1 MESLLYGWFVE
12 GYKRNLTG
20 LNRKLFIILAFGLS
34 VYQIWSVIFGKID
47 PLNQL
52 ALHLAFILALTF
64 LLYGYTKK
72 VAIRSHRPSFIDYG
86 FVILAISAG
95 IYFTVHAGRI
105 AVRIPIMNPLTA
117 WDIFFG
123 LVFIL
128 LTIEATRRTIGFP
141 IVVLV
146 FLGFGYTLWGHHL
159 NGLFTHRE
167 MSAVEF
173 IEELS
178 FSFNGLWGS
187 PISVAASFVFM
198 FMLFG
203 AFLQKSGAGEFFFR
217 ISIAIAGRTRGGSA
231 KVAVLASALF
241 GSISGSP
248 TANVVTTGN
257 FTIPISKKSGYTP
270 TVAAAVEAAASTGGS
285 ILPPVMGSSAF
296 LMAAVTQMSYGS
308 IVIAAVIPGILYY
321 VSLFAMVHFEAM
333 RLNLPRPAKEDI
345 PKVTDVL
352 KEGWFYFIPL
362 IVLVFLLLQGY
373 SASRTGFYGILA
385 VVIVSWFRKETRM
398 GFGKICS
405 ALVDGAKSSVP
416 VTIACA
422 AAGLIIA
429 GIMTTGLGGKVT
441 SIVLGLTEGMLFPT
455 LILVMLICIV
465 LGMGMPV
472 AAAYILT
479 AMLAAPSLIELGL
492 SVTAAH
498 LFIVYFSIFSAI
510 TPPVAVAAYAAAGI
524 ADANPNRVGLE
535 AVKLGIVGF
544 VVPYMFVMEPALLME
559 GNFGEVLLAFLT
571 AAIGVIALA
580 AGIIGWL
587 RTKATLLER
596 ILLIIIGALSMYASL
611 WTSVIGIIMLILVF
625 AVQYKRKEEMT
636 VPQDHMDRQRVSL

>member
-1 MESLLYGWFVE
+1 MNRKAVLTRWLVE
-12 GYKRNLTG
+12 GYKRNLSS
-20 LNRKLFIILAFGLS
+20 LPMKLFIFFAFGLS
-34 VYQIWSVIFGKID
+34 VYQIWSVIFGNLD
-47 PLNQL
+47 PLNQM
-52 ALHLAFILALTF
+52 AIHLAFILALTF
-64 LLYGYTKK
+64 LLYGYSKK
-72 VAIRSHRPSFIDYG
+72 EAVRSHKPSLIDYS
-86 FVILAISAG
+86 FVVLAFSAG
-95 IYFTVHAGRI
+95 IYFTFHAERI
-105 AVRIPIMNPLTA
+105 AVRIPIMNPLTG
-117 WDIFFG
+117 WDLFFG
-123 LVFIL
+123 LVFIV

-141 IVVLV
+141 IIVLV
-146 FLGFGYTLWGHHL
+146 FIGFAYTLWGHHFD
-159 NGLFTHRE
+159 GLFGHRE

-173 IEELS
+173 IEKLTYG
-178 FSFNGLWGS
+178 FNGLWGS

-217 ISIAIAGRTRGGSA
+217 ISTAIAGRTRGGSA
-231 KVAVLASALF
+231 KVAVLASAFF

-257 FTIPISKKSGYTP
+257 FTIPVSKKSGYTP
-270 TVAAAVEAAASTGGS
+270 AVAAAVEAAASTGGS
-285 ILPPVMGSSAF
+285 ILPPIMGSSAF

-308 IVIAAVIPGILYY
+308 IVIAASIPGVLYY

-333 RLNLPRPAKEDI
+333 RLDLPRPAKEDI
-345 PKVTDVL
+345 PKVSEVL

-362 IVLVFLLLQGY
+362 IVLVVLLVQGY
-373 SASRTGFYGILA
+373 SASRTGFYGLLA
-385 VVIVSWFRKETRM
+385 VIIVSWFRKKTRM
-398 GFGKICS
+398 GVRKTYE
-405 ALVDGAKSSVP
+405 ALVDGARSSIP
-416 VTIACA
+416 VTTACA

-479 AMLAAPSLIELGL
+479 AMLAGPALIELGV
-492 SVTAAH
+492 SVIAAH

-524 ADANPNRVGLE
+524 AEANPNRVGLE

-544 VVPYMFVMEPALLME
+544 VVPFMFVLEPALLMD
-559 GNFGEVLLAFLT
+559 GSFVEVLLALLT
-571 AAIGVIALA
+571 AVIGVTALA
-580 AGIIGWL
+580 GGVIGWL
-587 RTKATLLER
+587 KTRTNVLER
-596 ILLIIIGALSMYASL
+596 ILLVVSGALSMYANL
-611 WTSVIGIIMLILVF
+611 WTSALGIVIIILVY
-625 AVQYKRKEEMT
+625 VSQNKRKEE
-636 VPQDHMDRQRVSL
+636 VPVRATELRS